1 MSLILKSPRTI
12 LDREAPLLNHW
23 MDLDLEQEPYSAGHR
38 FYKLSMDAIAG
49 KLVTWLSLIVED
61 DLADLLHHDPRGFCP
76 FQETLQQNPQQ
87 VSEGKT
93 DLINSYIL
101 LVQEHTV

>member
-1 MSLILKSPRTI
+1 
-12 LDREAPLLNHW
+12 

-76 FQETLQQNPQQ
+76 FKETYNKNHNRYQR
-87 VSEGKT
+87 GKQ
-93 DLINSYIL
+93 ISS
-101 LVQEHTV
+101 TVTFFWFKNTQSSHMTFSG